1 MHSAARAT
9 GPHRTTPLRIA
20 IIGGGILGTAH
31 ADEAIRRGHT
41 VVQFEREPEA
51 RGATVRNFGLVWV
64 SGRADHELDAALRS
78 RQLWAD
84 LSRRV
89 PGIGF
94 RAAGSMTL
102 LRSPEE
108 VAVAEDMVARP
119 DADARGFALLDPDA
133 VRAVNPAL
141 RGKFLAG
148 LHCTRDGAVE
158 SRVALPAIRRHLE
171 ASGRYTFHAC
181 AEIREVATTGLGV
194 RLRDD
199 HDRTLGADLVIVCPG
214 AALGGLARDLAG
226 ELPLR
231 RVRLQMMQ
239 TAPLGEVLSTAIADG
254 DSLRYY
260 PAFAGTALDALR
272 AAQPQEPTA
281 AEHRMQLLCVQRL
294 HGGLTI
300 GDTHEYDEPFDF
312 DVDEAPYRHLT
323 EVAQGFLGRD
333 LPPVVKRWAGVYSQ
347 CLDPALLV
355 HRARPAE
362 GIWVVAGP
370 GGRGMTLGPALA
382 EQTADQLGL

>member
-1 MHSAARAT
+1 M
-9 GPHRTTPLRIA
+9 RIA
-20 IIGGGILGTAH
+20 IVGGGILGTAH
-31 ADEAIRRGHT
+31 ADEAIRRGHE
-41 VVQFEREPEA
+41 VVQLERELEA

-64 SGRADHELDAALRS
+64 SGRAEHELDAALRS
-78 RQLWAD
+78 RELWAD
-84 LSRRV
+84 LGKRV
-89 PGIGF
+89 PEIGF
-94 RAAGSMTL
+94 RAAGSTTL
-102 LRSPEE
+102 LRTPEE
-108 VAVAEDMVARP
+108 VAVAEDMVSRA
-119 DADARGFALLDPDA
+119 DADVRGFSLLEPDA
-133 VRAVNPAL
+133 VRAINPAL
-141 RGKFLAG
+141 RGKYLAG
-148 LHCTRDGAVE
+148 LHCSRDGAVE

-171 ASGRYTFHAC
+171 ATGRYTFHAGTE
-181 AEIREVATTGLGV
+181 AREITSTEHGV
-194 RLRDD
+194 RIRDD
-199 HDRTLGADLVIVCPG
+199 HERTFDADLVIVCPG

-239 TAPLGEVLSTAIADG
+239 TAPLGEALTTAIADG

-323 EVAQGFLGRD
+323 SVVEEFLGRH

-347 CLDPALLV
+347 CLDTGALV
-355 HRARPAE
+355 HRAQPADNV
-362 GIWVVAGP
+362 WVVAGP

-382 EQTADQLGL
+382 EHTADQLGL